1 MAGHSKWANIKHRK
15 AAQDAKRGKLYT
27 RLIREIVVAA
37 KLGGG
42 EVDDNPRL
50 RAAVDKALVANM
62 TRETIERAVARGA
75 GGLEGSDVEE
85 LVYEGYAQGGVAILV
100 ETMTDNRN
108 RTVAEVRH
116 AFSKYGG
123 SMGTDGSVSYLFYNQ
138 GLIHFAPGADEEAVM
153 DVVLDAGAE
162 DIETEEDGS
171 IAVVTSKENF
181 LRVVAA
187 LQDAGLQ
194 ADHSEVTMV
203 ATTSVHLDEEKA
215 EKVMRLIDA
224 MEELD
229 DVQNVYSNAEFPDS
243 FYTGRSEDG

>member
-50 RAAVDKALVANM
+50 RAAVDKALIANM
-62 TRETIERAVARGA
+62 TKDTIDRAVARGA
-75 GGLEGSDVEE
+75 GGLEGSDVDE
-85 LVYEGYAQGGVAILV
+85 LVYEGYAQGGVAILI

-123 SMGTDGSVSYLFYNQ
+123 SMGTDGSVAYLFNHQ
-138 GLIHFAPGADEEAVM
+138 GHIHFAPGADEEAIM
-153 DVVLDAGAE
+153 DVVLEAGAE
-162 DIETEEDGS
+162 DIETEADGS
-171 IAVVTSKENF
+171 VAVVTNKENY
-181 LRVVAA
+181 LSVVAA
-187 LQDAGLQ
+187 LHDADIE
-194 ADHSEVTMV
+194 ADHSELTMV
-203 ATTSVHLDEEKA
+203 ATTTVVLDEEKA
-215 EKVMRLIDA
+215 EKVMQLIDA

-243 FYTGRSEDG
+243 VYEDG

>member
-62 TRETIERAVARGA
+62 TKDTIDRAVARGA
-75 GGLEGSDVEE
+75 GGLEGSDVDE
-85 LVYEGYAQGGVAILV
+85 LVYEGYAQGGVAILI

-116 AFSKYGG
+116 AFNKYGG
-123 SMGTDGSVSYLFYNQ
+123 TMGTDGSVSYLFNNQ
-138 GLIHFAPGADEEAVM
+138 GLIHFAPGADEEAIM
-153 DVVLDAGAE
+153 DIVLDAGAE
-162 DIETEEDGS
+162 DIETEDDGS
-171 IAVVTSKENF
+171 VAVVTSKESY
-181 LRVVAA
+181 LSVLAA
-187 LQDAGLQ
+187 LQDAGME
-194 ADHSEVTMV
+194 ADHSDLTMV
-203 ATTSVHLDEEKA
+203 ATTTVALDEEKA
-215 EKVMRLIDA
+215 EKVMQLIDA
-224 MEELD
+224 MEDLD

-243 FYTGRSEDG
+243 VYADRSEDG